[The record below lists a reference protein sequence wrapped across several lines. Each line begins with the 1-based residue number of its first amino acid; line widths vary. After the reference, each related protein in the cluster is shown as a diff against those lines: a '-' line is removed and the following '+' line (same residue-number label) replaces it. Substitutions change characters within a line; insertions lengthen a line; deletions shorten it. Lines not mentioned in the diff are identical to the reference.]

1 MLLDAFAEL
10 NWLAVLVAGLVYFV
24 IGAVWYTDALM
35 GRQYRTA
42 LGLDPDAKATPD
54 PTPLVINLV
63 GWLVSALALGLV
75 ATAVDADGVAEGII
89 LGLVVGVGV
98 VLTQMLVTTT
108 YEGRGNALFK
118 VNAPYV
124 IIGYIV
130 MGVILATWR

>member
-24 IGAVWYTDALM
+24 IGAVWYTDVLM
-35 GRQYRTA
+35 GRQYRAA

-98 VLTQMLVTTT
+98 IVTQMLVTAT

-124 IIGYIV
+124 IIGFIA

>member
-1 MLLDAFAEL
+1 MLLDAFADL
-10 NWLAVLVAGLVYFV
+10 NWLAVLVAGLAYFV

-35 GRQYRTA
+35 GRQYRAA
-42 LGLDPDAKATPD
+42 LGIDPDAKATPGA
-54 PTPLVINLV
+54 TLLVINLV

-75 ATAVDADGVAEGII
+75 ATAVGAEGVAEGLI

-98 VLTQMLVTTT
+98 VVTQMLVTTT